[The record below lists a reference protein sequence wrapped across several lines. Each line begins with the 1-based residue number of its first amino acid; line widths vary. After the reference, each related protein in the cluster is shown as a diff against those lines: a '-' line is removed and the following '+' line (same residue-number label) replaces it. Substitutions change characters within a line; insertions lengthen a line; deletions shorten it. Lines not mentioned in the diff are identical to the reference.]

1 MKKLSSRF
9 IHLRRKIMNLTHDTS
24 CELQG
29 AFVEMMTE
37 YGKAKNKD
45 LWPDLDLIYDES
57 DPVQGEF
64 LDETD
69 EIIINIAQCETV
81 RDAIETMVHEYQHYL
96 QGGTTGATN
105 WHDRYFELGYNY
117 ENHPYEIQAEDI
129 VKRDADLF
137 MPDNYMLDS
146 GCCI

>member
-1 MKKLSSRF
+1 
-9 IHLRRKIMNLTHDTS
+9 
-24 CELQG
+24 
-29 AFVEMMTE
+29 MMTE

-45 LWPDLDLIYDES
+45 LWPDLELIYDES

-69 EIIINIAQCETV
+69 EIIINIAQCETI

-96 QGGTTGATN
+96 QGGSSGACD
-105 WHDRYFELGYNY
+105 WHDRYFDMGYDY
-117 ENHPYEIQAEDI
+117 KSHPYEIQAEDI
-129 VKRDADLF
+129 VKRDAGLF

-146 GCCI
+146 GVCI

>member
-1 MKKLSSRF
+1 MKL
-9 IHLRRKIMNLTHDTS
+9 NYDTA

-29 AFVEMMTE
+29 AFVEMMTK
-37 YGKAKNKD
+37 YGKSKNKD
-45 LWPDLDLIYDES
+45 LWPELYLTYDPD
-57 DPVQGEF
+57 DPVQSEL
-64 LDETD
+64 LDEVD
-69 EIIINIAQCETV
+69 EIVVNIAQCETI

-96 QGGTTGATN
+96 QGGTAGAAD
-105 WHDRYFELGYNY
+105 WHTRYFEMGYDY

-129 VKRDADLF
+129 VKRDAGLF

>member
-1 MKKLSSRF
+1 
-9 IHLRRKIMNLTHDTS
+9 MNLTHDTS

-96 QGGTTGATN
+96 QGGTTGAAN

>member
-1 MKKLSSRF
+1 
-9 IHLRRKIMNLTHDTS
+9 MNLNYDIA

-29 AFVEMMTE
+29 AFVGMMTK
-37 YGKAKNKD
+37 YGKSKNKD
-45 LWPDLDLIYDES
+45 LWPELYLTYDPD

-64 LDETD
+64 LDELD
-69 EIIINIAQCETV
+69 EIVVNMAQCETM

-96 QGGTTGATN
+96 QGGAAGACD
-105 WHDRYFELGYNY
+105 WHTRYFEMGYDY

-129 VKRDADLF
+129 VKRDAGLF

>member
-1 MKKLSSRF
+1 
-9 IHLRRKIMNLTHDTS
+9 MNLTHDTL

-29 AFVEMMTE
+29 AFVEMMMK

-45 LWPDLDLIYDES
+45 FWPNLDLIYDES

-69 EIIINIAQCETV
+69 EIIINMAQCETV

-96 QGGTTGATN
+96 QGGTAGACD
-105 WHDRYFELGYNY
+105 WHTRYYELGYNY
-117 ENHPYEIQAEDI
+117 DNHPYEIQAEDI
-129 VKRDADLF
+129 VKRDAEQF